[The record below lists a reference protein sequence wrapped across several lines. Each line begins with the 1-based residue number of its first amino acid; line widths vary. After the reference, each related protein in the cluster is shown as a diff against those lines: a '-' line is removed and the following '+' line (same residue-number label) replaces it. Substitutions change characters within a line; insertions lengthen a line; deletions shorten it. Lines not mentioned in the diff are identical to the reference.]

1 MSSSVT
7 RLSEVP
13 ANRVDVRPSEIGDV
27 YRLADRLRV
36 GDAAEVAAL
45 GLDPRAALRTA
56 FRDAILRRSYFVDG
70 ELAAMSGLCGALLAD
85 IGEPYLLTTAVA
97 ERVPLA
103 FVRCARA
110 AVAEML
116 VYRRRLEGRVDA
128 SYGRA
133 VRLLEVLGFT
143 LSEPRPFG
151 PNGAPFRLYS
161 IVRGQ
166 A

>member
-1 MSSSVT
+1 MT
-7 RLSEVP
+7 H
-13 ANRVDVRPSEIGDV
+13 VDVRPSTIADV
-27 YRLADRLRV
+27 YDLAAHLRA

-45 GLDPRAALRTA
+45 GMEPREALRRA
-56 FRDAILRRSYFVDG
+56 FRDAVLRRSYFVDG
-70 ELAAMSGLCGALLAD
+70 ELAAMSGLCGALLSD
-85 IGEPYLLTTAVA
+85 IGEPYLLTTRAA
-97 ERVPLA
+97 ERVPVA

-116 VYRRRLEGRVDA
+116 ACRIRLEGHVDA

-133 VRLLEVLGFT
+133 IRLLEVLGFT

-151 PNGAPFRLYS
+151 PMGASFRIYS

>member
-1 MSSSVT
+1 MAV
-7 RLSEVP
+7 
-13 ANRVDVRPSEIGDV
+13 VDVRHSEIGDV
-27 YRLADRLRV
+27 YRLAANLRA

-45 GLDPRAALRTA
+45 GLNPAAALRTA
-56 FRDAILRRSYFVDG
+56 YRDAILRRSYFVDG

-85 IGEPYLLTTAVA
+85 IGEPYLLTTPVA

-116 VYRRRLEGRVDA
+116 SCRMRLEGRVDA

-143 LSEPRPFG
+143 LSEPRPCG
-151 PNGAPFRLYS
+151 PNGALFRVYS
-161 IVRGQ
+161 VVRSQ
-166 A
+166 S